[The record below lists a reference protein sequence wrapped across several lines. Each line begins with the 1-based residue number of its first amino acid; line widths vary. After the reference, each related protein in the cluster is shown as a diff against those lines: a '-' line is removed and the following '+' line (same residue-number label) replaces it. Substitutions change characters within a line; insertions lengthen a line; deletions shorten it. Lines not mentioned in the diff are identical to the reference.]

1 MDQYYLNPS
10 MNNANK
16 VAIVTGASS
25 GIGLAVA
32 KTLVNK
38 GIKVYM
44 VSHDNNRLV
53 TAASKFESDLARP
66 ITVDVRSSKEV
77 FKVVDKIFKDAGHI
91 DYLINCA
98 GVSIHGDFDKLE
110 ERDWDEVVD
119 TNLKGIFLFCRAVWP
134 LMKSAGNCQI
144 ITISS
149 ASGNSG
155 YSGGSIYCASKFGT
169 NGLMES
175 LALEGQEVGIKVT
188 NICPGQVDSAIW
200 NPNDLE
206 VNQART
212 NMLNTKAI
220 GQLVEFVISR
230 PWNEHYKK
238 ININPFAIQP
248 YLKGRNK
255 GPGGKFPEQ
264 KEIKSAEKGKT
275 FRI

>member
-1 MDQYYLNPS
+1 
-10 MNNANK
+10 MNKFNK

-25 GIGLAVA
+25 GIGLAVS
-32 KTLVNK
+32 KTLTSK

-44 VSHDNNRLV
+44 VSHDRDKLN
-53 TAASKFESDLARP
+53 AAAKEIGIPLIQS
-66 ITVDVRSSKEV
+66 IVVDVRVRSDVFRAVDMIVKE
-77 FKVVDKIFKDAGHI
+77 DQKIDF
-91 DYLINCA
+91 LINCA
-98 GVSIHGDFDKLE
+98 GVSIHGDFEKLE
-110 ERDWDEVVD
+110 ERDWDEVID

-134 LMKSAGNCQI
+134 IMKSAGNCQI

-169 NGLMES
+169 NGLMEA
-175 LALEGQEVGIKVT
+175 LAMEGQEVGIKVT

-200 NPNDLE
+200 NPNDPE
-206 VNQART
+206 VNQARV

-220 GQLVEFVISR
+220 GELVEFVISR

-248 YLKGRNK
+248 YLKGRNR

-264 KEIKSAEKGKT
+264 KNVKKIDKDKS